1 MIIQRYLVREI
12 ILGFL
17 ATLSILLLIIL
28 GNTFV
33 LLLGDVSGGSIP
45 VDALGKLVLLQS
57 VGGIIKLVPIALLIG
72 MMFAFGRLYS
82 DHEIAA
88 LHASGVGPKQFYKGI
103 FLFVGPLTLLIAGL
117 VLFATPAIER
127 TSQDI
132 KNEIK
137 QRPEAAGIPVG
148 EFMHAN
154 AGNKKITLFVENIDK
169 DKVVMNRFFLH
180 IEDKQ
185 ENINETSGNNSEN
198 TNKDII
204 NNEKIISAEKALLY
218 IDPESGDRVFKV
230 ENGSSYD
237 HDKISEEFTI
247 FNFKEHGIH
256 IPALTI
262 STSNDLEAESF
273 LNLLKNNDNE
283 SHAEI
288 HWRIALILQA
298 PIMALLAFPLSYTTP
313 REGRFGK
320 IAIGILLYAI
330 YANLIITGQSFIEDG
345 KIPHWLGLWW
355 VHIAFILLALWLV
368 QRRYGKQS

>member
-12 ILGFL
+12 IMGFL

-33 LLLGDVSGGSIP
+33 RLLGDVSGGNLP
-45 VDALGKLVLLQS
+45 VDSLGKLVLLQS
-57 VGGIIKLVPIALLIG
+57 IGGIIKLVPIALLIG

-88 LHASGVGPKQFYKGI
+88 LHASGIGPEQFYKGI
-103 FLFVGPLTLLIAGL
+103 FMFVTPLTLLIAGL

-127 TSQDI
+127 VSQDI

-148 EFMHAN
+148 EFMHTN
-154 AGNKKITLFVENIDK
+154 AGNKKITLFVEGADK
-169 DKVVMNRFFLH
+169 DKVVMQRFFLH
-180 IEDKQ
+180 IDEKSNDRQTPDKDKH
-185 ENINETSGNNSEN
+185 TV
-198 TNKDII
+198 

-218 IDPESGDRVFKV
+218 IDPESGDRIFKI

-237 HDKISEEFTI
+237 HDKISQEFTI

-262 STSNDLEAESF
+262 SNNKDLEAESF
-273 LNLLKNNDNE
+273 FNLLKNDDNE

-313 REGRFGK
+313 REGRFSK

-330 YANLIITGQSFIEDG
+330 YANMIITGQSLIEDG

-355 VHIAFILLALWLV
+355 VHLLFIIVALWLV
-368 QRRYGKQS
+368 QRRYGKRS